1 MRRILVLAVL
11 CGSATPLA
19 GQADSLVAVGR
30 RVRVRTMGE
39 SGELNRR
46 IEGVVVRMSPDTL
59 VLRLPGFQPL
69 HAVATNQ
76 DTEYSLHTGRRSSMG
91 KGAVIG
97 AITGIVV
104 GGAGFAI
111 AGADCPMDQ
120 ALCFH
125 RRQTALAGGA
135 LIGAVGAGV
144 GLAIGA
150 LTSHDVWTRAERRS
164 AFAVYRTRSEIGLAI
179 TF

>member
-19 GQADSLVAVGR
+19 GQADTLVTVGR

-39 SGELNRR
+39 SGELNQR
-46 IEGVVVRMSPDTL
+46 IEGIVVRMSPDTL
-59 VLRLPGFQPL
+59 VLRLPGSQPL
-69 HAVATNQ
+69 HPVETNQ
-76 DTEYSLHTGRRSSMG
+76 DTQYSMHTGRRSSLG

-111 AGADCPMDQ
+111 AGADCPVDQ
-120 ALCFH
+120 SLCFH

-135 LIGAVGAGV
+135 LIGALGAAL

-150 LTSHDVWTRAERRS
+150 FTSHDVWTRAQRRS
-164 AFAVYRTRSEIGLAI
+164 TLAVIQNRSGIGLLI
-179 TF
+179 RF